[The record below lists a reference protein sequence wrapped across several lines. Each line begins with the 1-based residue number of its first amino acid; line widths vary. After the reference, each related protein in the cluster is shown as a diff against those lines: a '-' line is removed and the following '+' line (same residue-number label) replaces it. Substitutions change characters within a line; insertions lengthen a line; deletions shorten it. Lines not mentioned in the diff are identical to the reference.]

1 MVPGLLWVV
10 ANGRSNPIWKAMG
23 LRVHSLLGMRLTTL
37 RQKRYPLPG
46 CVALHAGLIPPGRC
60 ARNPLSPF
68 LSGAIPMTPILSR
81 HQARPLLAALGLGLL
96 LGFAGRIEAQQRPEI
111 LESAVPRTASV
122 SLAPAPDPVLGGI
135 PHPAHV
141 FGFHPGDD
149 YHLADLA
156 QLERYYGLLADA
168 SPRVQRIQIG
178 ETFRGNPLHLIFISS
193 EENLARLEHYR
204 AIAERLARVHG
215 VGEAEARTL
224 AAEGKTIVWI
234 DAGLHSSEVAHAQH
248 APLLAWFMA
257 TDESEET
264 RRIREDVILL
274 LMPQMNPD
282 GHEVVVNWYRQNLGT
297 PWETTAPPE
306 VYHEYVGHDINRDWF
321 MFRQA
326 ESQAVARQ
334 LYETWYP
341 QIVFNH
347 HQTAPFPGR
356 IFIPPFADPVNP
368 HIPPLVVRGVNLVGE
383 HMAKRLEER
392 EMPGVVSRMTFT
404 MWWNGGMRTTPYFHN
419 MVGLLSEVGHAS
431 ATPQYHAPESLP
443 EFFGSGSHRI
453 PAREPSV
460 YYANPWQ
467 GGWARLSDA
476 VAYHFETSLGA
487 LDIASRLRE
496 DWLFNIWRMGAAQ
509 IREGKAGGPF
519 AYLVDLGAQR
529 DPGEAV
535 ELLNVLRRGGVEVHR
550 AAAPFEANGRP
561 YPAGTWVA
569 LAGQAFRAH
578 LMDLLEPHVHP
589 NREIYPGGPPEPPYG
604 GLAGWTISMAMG
616 VMVDRIE
623 APFEVRLEPLVDRVP
638 VPEASVTTGVW
649 GWALPSTRNDSR
661 IAVNRLLA
669 AGATVHQWQ
678 TPLPVLSER
687 GAPGAFVV
695 EAGAGADAASVRA
708 IADELGLAFHGLDA
722 VPEGEGVRLRL
733 PRVGLYM
740 PWTANMDEGWTRYI
754 LREFEFQ
761 VDTLRNAD
769 IQQGNLSA
777 YDAILFADQ
786 SAASILTGHREGT
799 RPPAYTGGIGAEGA
813 DALRGWVAAGGTLIA
828 LDGAAD
834 FAIDLLDLPVR
845 NATAGLSSADFFIPG
860 SLLRTEVDT
869 RHPIAFGMAEEVAAF
884 FQSSR
889 GFEVLDP
896 DAVSVVARYASENIL
911 MSGWELGADAYLA
924 GRAAV
929 LHAPVGDG
937 AAVLIGFRSQFR
949 AQPTAT
955 YKLFFNAIHG
965 AGILP

>member
-1 MVPGLLWVV
+1 MPAFGLVV
-10 ANGRSNPIWKAMG
+10 
-23 LRVHSLLGMRLTTL
+23 
-37 RQKRYPLPG
+37 
-46 CVALHAGLIPPGRC
+46 
-60 ARNPLSPF
+60 
-68 LSGAIPMTPILSR
+68 
-81 HQARPLLAALGLGLL
+81 LLALGT
-96 LGFAGRIEAQQRPEI
+96 AIEAQQRPEI
-111 LESAVPRTASV
+111 LESAVPRNASPA
-122 SLAPAPDPVLGGI
+122 LAPAPEPVQGGI

-149 YHLADLA
+149 YHLADLS
-156 QLERYYGLLADA
+156 QLERYYGLLAEA
-168 SPRVQRIQIG
+168 SPRVERIQIG

-204 AIAERLARVHG
+204 EISERLARVHG
-215 VGEAEARTL
+215 VDEGEARAL
-224 AAEGKTIVWI
+224 AAEGKAVIWI

-248 APLLAWFMA
+248 APLLAWYLA

-264 RRIREDVILL
+264 RRIRDDVILL

-297 PWETTAPPE
+297 AWETTSPPE

-453 PAREPSV
+453 SAREPSV

-496 DWLFNIWRMGAAQ
+496 DWLLNIWRMGDTQ
-509 IREGKAGGPF
+509 IRAGSTGGPY
-519 AYLVDLGAQR
+519 AYVVDVDAQR

-535 ELLNVLRRGGVEVHR
+535 ELLNVLRRGGVEIHR
-550 AAAPFEANGRP
+550 ATEAFEADGKR
-561 YPAGTWVA
+561 YPSGTWVA
-569 LAGQAFRAH
+569 LASQAFRAH
-578 LMDLLEPHVHP
+578 LMDLLEPHAHP

-616 VMVDRIE
+616 VSVDRIE
-623 APFEVRLEPLVDRVP
+623 TPFEVRLAPLADRVP
-638 VPEASVTTGVW
+638 VPAASVTEGRW
-649 GWALPSTRNDSR
+649 GWALPATRNDSR

-669 AGATVHQWQ
+669 AGATVHQWH
-678 TPLPVLSER
+678 TPLAILGER
-687 GAPGAFVV
+687 G
-695 EAGAGADAASVRA
+695 GAGAFLVEVGEGADVAS
-708 IADELGLAFHGLDA
+708 IQGLADELGLGFLGLDQA
-722 VPEGEGVRLRL
+722 PEGEGVRLRA

-754 LREFEFQ
+754 LREFDFQ
-761 VDTLRNAD
+761 IDTLRNTD
-769 IQQGNLSA
+769 LREGDLSV

-786 SAASILTGHREGT
+786 DAASILMGHRDGT
-799 RPPAYTGGIGAEGA
+799 RPPAFTGGVGEEGAE
-813 DALRGWVAAGGTLIA
+813 ALRRWVRSGGTLVA
-828 LDGAAD
+828 LDGASD
-834 FAIDLLDLPVR
+834 FAIDLLGLPVR
-845 NATAGLSSADFFIPG
+845 NATAGLASADFFIPG
-860 SLLRTEVDT
+860 SLLRTEVDPD
-869 RHPIAFGMAEEVAAF
+869 HPIAFGMADEVAAF

-896 DAVSVVARYASENIL
+896 RAVAVVARYAEEDIL
-911 MSGWELGADAYLA
+911 MSGWELGADRHLA

-929 LHAPVGDG
+929 IHAPVGEG
-937 AAVLIGFRSQFR
+937 SAVLIGFRSQFR

-965 AGILP
+965 ASAIR